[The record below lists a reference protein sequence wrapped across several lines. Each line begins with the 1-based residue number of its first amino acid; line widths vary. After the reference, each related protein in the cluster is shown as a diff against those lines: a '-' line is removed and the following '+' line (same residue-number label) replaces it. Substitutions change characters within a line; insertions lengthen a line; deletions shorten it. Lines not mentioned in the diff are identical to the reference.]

1 MEDIKRILVVSRDT
15 KHCKKAVHYG
25 VSLAMKYG
33 AKLYVLH
40 VADDPTKLEGYQ
52 EDEEHKKNVRK
63 IRDELAATIA
73 AENNKGLKV
82 KELLSDGDP
91 STEIFRVVKDKN
103 IDLIILLAHQES
115 HIEHFLLGHSND
127 EIIREM
133 PCSILMV
140 KKDPDPAK
148 ITELKS

>member
-1 MEDIKRILVVSRDT
+1 MKDIKRILVVSRDT
-15 KHCKKAVHYG
+15 KHCKKAVRYG
-25 VSLAMKYG
+25 VSLARKYG

-40 VADDPTKLEGYQ
+40 VVDDPTNLEGYQ
-52 EDEEHKKNVRK
+52 EDEEHKKNIRK
-63 IRDELAATIA
+63 IRKELAATIT

-82 KELLSDGDP
+82 KELLSDGYP

-115 HIEHFLLGHSND
+115 HIEHFLLGRSND

-140 KKDPDPAK
+140 KKEPGSAQVADS
-148 ITELKS
+148 KS